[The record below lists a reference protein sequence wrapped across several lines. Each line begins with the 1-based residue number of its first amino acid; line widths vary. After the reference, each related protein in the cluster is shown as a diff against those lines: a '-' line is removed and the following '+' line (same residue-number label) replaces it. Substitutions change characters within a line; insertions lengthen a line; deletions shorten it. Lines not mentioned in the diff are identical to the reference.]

1 MGGKTVL
8 VTGGGRRLGAATV
21 TALVEAGWTALV
33 HVRTATEE
41 AEALL
46 AGLAET
52 HEHDV
57 GRDEDGGGLVAG
69 HAEVD
74 AVLDELD
81 ASMLVKHGVALNVAD
96 LESKGVDARSHG
108 ARIVGPGV
116 IAHKT
121 FVVEAPYVTGQ
132 VLAVDGGWGLV

>member
-1 MGGKTVL
+1 MGAKTVL

-52 HEHDV
+52 PP
-57 GRDEDGGGLVAG
+57 A
-69 HAEVD
+69 
-74 AVLDELD
+74 
-81 ASMLVKHGVALNVAD
+81 
-96 LESKGVDARSHG
+96 
-108 ARIVGPGV
+108 
-116 IAHKT
+116 
-121 FVVEAPYVTGQ
+121 
-132 VLAVDGGWGLV
+132 